1 MKIKFLVVVFVGV
14 SLISVQLTLVECS
27 SSSSNKET
35 SDYYSHAGFGLAI
48 LQLPFALPFYAVQAF
63 TRNTGNLILSGIRRV
78 IRFNRKPVNK
88 TSSSSGSSV
97 LTDETLTDASITD
110 KVTATVAVDQLTVS
124 SREFI
129 DER

>member
-88 TSSSSGSSV
+88 TSSGSSV

>member
-14 SLISVQLTLVECS
+14 SFISVQLTLVEC
-27 SSSSNKET
+27 SSSNKET

-88 TSSSSGSSV
+88 TSSGSSV